1 MEDSVIRTMQKHDFD
16 GVKTRTYVLNNRHN
30 HITAAYYLFLKKN
43 EKDTPKTKREEP
55 KYS

>member
-30 HITAAYYLFLKKN
+30 HITAAYYLFLKKK
-43 EKDTPKTKREEP
+43 ERSGVLKKDV
-55 KYS
+55 